1 MRIYVEKI
9 FVVSKGLFSFPDH
22 VAELAMQCENRTLSL
37 FSKVY
42 RSRSALSK
50 DPISTLYTDI
60 RRYVQI
66 NASQDVFS
74 TTNIDIKAS
83 VTRFFTDLFP
93 LAYHH
98 YVNTLTKDFTF
109 EYKMCL
115 KQHISDVQP
124 FGDIPREISQ
134 FLSKGLEAVRLL
146 LQALD
151 IGIEVLNATDTL
163 IIEDNGKNNAE
174 CHDALMKMTHCPKC
188 LGFKGSAKPCSGYC
202 LNVLRG
208 CLTKYVAELE
218 SPWNG
223 YVDGIEHLVTAM
235 RQTNNEAGVNV
246 DAVIRSLEMRISE
259 AILYIMGNGAE
270 MDVRVSGRIFIPFFF
285 CFLVIFFKVILL
297 ERPITFLK

>member
-1 MRIYVEKI
+1 
-9 FVVSKGLFSFPDH
+9 
-22 VAELAMQCENRTLSL
+22 MQCENRTLSL

-98 YVNTLTKDFTF
+98 YVNTLTKDFSF

-151 IGIEVLNATDTL
+151 IGIEVLNATDSL

-188 LGFKGSAKPCSGYC
+188 LGFKGNSKPCSGYC

-208 CLTKYVAELE
+208 CLTKYVAELD

-270 MDVRVSGRIFIPFFF
+270 MDTRVS
-285 CFLVIFFKVILL
+285 VILL
-297 ERPITFLK
+297 LSFVRAYNTGTKHHSKASLN